1 MSYRVEW
8 TAEAL
13 KDLKKL
19 DRSTIL
25 RILGDLGEIDLSNN
39 PEVGD
44 PLSGSFQIE
53 TPAGT
58 IKSKVWKLKIGP
70 RRDYRLF
77 YLIDKGNKVVY
88 ILKISHRKKAYR
100 RTKFRI

>member
-1 MSYRVEW
+1 MGYRIEW
-8 TAEAL
+8 TAEAQ

-19 DRSTIL
+19 DRSTML
-25 RILGDLGEIDLSNN
+25 RILRDLGEIDLSDN
-39 PEVGD
+39 PEIGE
-44 PLSGSFQIE
+44 PLSGLFQIE

-77 YLIDKGNKVVY
+77 YLIDKRNKVVY
-88 ILKISHRKKAYR
+88 VLKISHRKKAYR